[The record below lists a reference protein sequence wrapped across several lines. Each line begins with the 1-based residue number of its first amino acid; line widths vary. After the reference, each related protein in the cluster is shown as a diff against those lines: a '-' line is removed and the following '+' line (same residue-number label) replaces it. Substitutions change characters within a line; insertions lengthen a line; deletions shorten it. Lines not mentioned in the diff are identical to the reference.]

1 MKSFLACCY
10 AAFFITVSL
19 PASAGDTASKLQG
32 MVGWT
37 IAAVTQVEDEFEG
50 CDFDKV
56 IKFTSGIALTCSSY
70 GYSYAFMPS
79 AVIFTK
85 SGKYEGRNFHNVK
98 VLIDDDFYDMQ
109 PVLE

>member
-10 AAFFITVSL
+10 AAFFTTVSL
-19 PASAGDTASKLQG
+19 PAFAGDTASKFQG

-56 IKFTSGIALTCSSY
+56 IKFMSGIALTCSAY
-70 GYSYAFMPS
+70 GCSYAFMPFS
-79 AVIFTK
+79 VIFTK
-85 SGKYEGRNFHNVK
+85 
-98 VLIDDDFYDMQ
+98 
-109 PVLE
+109 

>member
-1 MKSFLACCY
+1 MKSFLTFCC
-10 AAFFITVSL
+10 AVFFIAVSL
-19 PASAGDTASKLQG
+19 LASAGDTTSKFQG

-56 IKFTSGIALTCSSY
+56 INFVNGIALTCSSY

-85 SGKYEGRNFHNVK
+85 SGKYEGRNVHNVK
-98 VLIDDDFYDMQ
+98 VLISDEFYDMQ